1 MSCLGVYLSSEY
13 LLILV
18 KNLNGKIFKFML
30 LRLPKN
36 AFVSQ
41 KIESIHFLTIVPRK
55 TPPRFLSSLPKQTET
70 NHFHQAALFEMS
82 QKMPK
87 IKLLR
92 KLVTGSDHLC
102 NLFLHCTF

>member
-41 KIESIHFLTIVPRK
+41 KLNLYIFNYCPKKNSTQVLILTPKVDGNYPF
-55 TPPRFLSSLPKQTET
+55 PP
-70 NHFHQAALFEMS
+70 
-82 QKMPK
+82 
-87 IKLLR
+87 
-92 KLVTGSDHLC
+92 GSA
-102 NLFLHCTF
+102 F